1 MQHWSLLIF
10 LQIKIAGFI
19 ADAPATAKAL
29 NVIQFNGYYGCFKCL
44 NPGSPFENRVI
55 FEHSITTQ
63 VRTNERYQRQVNQAI
78 LSRQPFEGI
87 LY

>member
-1 MQHWSLLIF
+1 MQLKNGLKIR
-10 LQIKIAGFI
+10 IKIAGFI

-63 VRTNERYQRQVNQAI
+63 VRTNERYQRQVNKAI